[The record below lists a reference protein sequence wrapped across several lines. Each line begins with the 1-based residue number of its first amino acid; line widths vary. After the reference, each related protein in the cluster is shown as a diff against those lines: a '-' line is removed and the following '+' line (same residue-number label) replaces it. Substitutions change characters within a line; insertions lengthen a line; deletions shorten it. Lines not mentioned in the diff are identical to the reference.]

1 MAGTR
6 ALALVARRPPA
17 DGGGRSVGL
26 VLLAREAGLHPDL
39 VRRFVALGLVERVGG
54 TRAQPTFAP
63 GAAALLARA
72 GRLRRD
78 LGLDY
83 TGAVLAA
90 ELLARIDDLEAQL
103 AAASRPRQPPG
114 VTPWTPTS

>member
-1 MAGTR
+1 MAAPR
-6 ALALVARRPPA
+6 ALALVARTPPA
-17 DGGGRSVGL
+17 DGAGRPVAL

-54 TRAQPTFAP
+54 TWAQPTFAP
-63 GAAALLARA
+63 GAAAQLARA
-72 GRLRRD
+72 ARLRRD

-103 AAASRPRQPPG
+103 LAASDHGNSRE
-114 VTPWTPTS
+114 